1 MTGPA
6 NRCRRRRKVIAGIC
20 VTGAALLGASF
31 STKPGS
37 RRFYALSLG
46 AAGIWLMGG
55 LRSGPRYLGW
65 HGRPNQLRR
74 TVVAPIAAG
83 AAAFCI
89 FYVGAQIARRIP
101 VLNAAIT
108 SVMRYTHEGSGPLM
122 MATVV
127 VNAVGEEVFFRGA
140 LFDAVDDRR
149 RGVSTSTAV
158 YSLVITATRNP
169 ALVLASGIMGTL
181 FARQR
186 RATGGIQASTLTHVT
201 WSMLMLRF
209 VPRLFRPV
217 DGGAEG
223 PLARARQPLPVLLA
237 TALTE
242 SFDGCRVNRLGNR
255 VIAGPWP
262 EPRDRRAG

>member
-1 MTGPA
+1 MTEPA
-6 NRCRRRRKVIAGIC
+6 NRCRRRPKVIAGSC

-37 RRFYALSLG
+37 PRFYAVSLG
-46 AAGIWLMGG
+46 AAGIWLIGG

-65 HGRPNQLRR
+65 QHGRPDQLRR

-83 AAAFCI
+83 AAAFGI

-127 VNAVGEEVFFRGA
+127 VNAIGEEVFFRGA

-209 VPRLFRPV
+209 LPRLFRPV
-217 DGGAEG
+217 DGPCTQG
-223 PLARARQPLPVLLA
+223 P
-237 TALTE
+237 
-242 SFDGCRVNRLGNR
+242 
-255 VIAGPWP
+255 AGRPA
-262 EPRDRRAG
+262 AGSGSC

>member
-1 MTGPA
+1 MRCCRHLANGPGRSAGDWTGEPVSPSA
-6 NRCRRRRKVIAGIC
+6 ESHCRHLRDRCGSPWSLLLHETRVTAVLRGEPRCGWYLVDRRPQ
-20 VTGAALLGASF
+20 L
-31 STKPGS
+31 
-37 RRFYALSLG
+37 
-46 AAGIWLMGG
+46 
-55 LRSGPRYLGW
+55 GPRYLGW
-65 HGRPNQLRR
+65 QHGRPDQLRR

-83 AAAFCI
+83 AAAFGS

-108 SVMRYTHEGSGPLM
+108 SVMRYTHEGSVPLM

-127 VNAVGEEVFFRGA
+127 VNAIGEEVFFRGA

-149 RGVSTSTAV
+149 RGLSTSTAV

-186 RATGGIQASTLTHVT
+186 RATGGIQAPTLTHVT

-209 VPRLFRPV
+209 LPPLFRP
-217 DGGAEG
+217 GGRSMHT
-223 PLARARQPLPVLLA
+223 RACRSPGGWGRFLLTLRIGRSDQHVHHPA
-237 TALTE
+237 H
-242 SFDGCRVNRLGNR
+242 
-255 VIAGPWP
+255 
-262 EPRDRRAG
+262 

>member
-1 MTGPA
+1 VTRPA
-6 NRCRRRRKVIAGIC
+6 NRCHCRPKVIAGIC

-37 RRFYALSLG
+37 PRFYVVSLG
-46 AAGIWLMGG
+46 AAGIWLLGG
-55 LRSGPRYLGW
+55 LRSGPRHLGW
-65 HGRPNQLRR
+65 QHSRPDQLRR
-74 TVVAPIAAG
+74 TVIAPIAAG
-83 AAAFCI
+83 AAAFGI

-101 VLNAAIT
+101 LLNAAIT

-127 VNAVGEEVFFRGA
+127 VNAIGEEVFFRGA

-181 FARQR
+181 LARQR

-223 PLARARQPLPVLLA
+223 PLARVRQPLPVLLA
-237 TALTE
+237 AALTE
-242 SFDGCRVNRLGNR
+242 PLDERRVSRLGNS
-255 VIAGPWP
+255 VTAGP
-262 EPRDRRAG
+262 

>member
-6 NRCRRRRKVIAGIC
+6 NRCRRQPKVIASIC

-37 RRFYALSLG
+37 PRFYAASLG
-46 AAGIWLMGG
+46 AAGIWLIGG
-55 LRSGPRYLGW
+55 LRSGPRYPGRQ
-65 HGRPNQLRR
+65 HGRPDQLRR

-83 AAAFCI
+83 AAAFGV

-108 SVMRYTHEGSGPLM
+108 TVMRYTHEGSGPLM

-127 VNAVGEEVFFRGA
+127 VNAIGEEVFFRGA

-186 RATGGIQASTLTHVT
+186 RATGGIQAPTLTHVT

-209 VPRLFRPV
+209 LPPLFRPV
-217 DGGAEG
+217 DGACAQG
-223 PLARARQPLPVLLA
+223 P
-237 TALTE
+237 
-242 SFDGCRVNRLGNR
+242 
-255 VIAGPWP
+255 AGRPA
-262 EPRDRRAG
+262 AGSGPC